1 MKNKKQKENQN
12 HFNFLFLSVVV
23 LGYVVL
29 LFIDVAKTGQAIM
42 VSIRLLLTLIPVFV
56 IVILFMGGLN
66 YFLNPQKVKKLF
78 GKESGL
84 KGWFFAILL
93 GIISHGSI
101 YAWYPLLK
109 DLQAQG
115 MKNGLIAAF
124 LYNRAIKIPHLPV
137 MIYYFGIKFVV
148 ILFIYMV
155 ISSIIEGLL
164 IDLMQ
169 QAVAVE

>member
-1 MKNKKQKENQN
+1 MKNKNQKENQG
-12 HFNFLFLSVVV
+12 HFNFIFLAAVVFA
-23 LGYVVL
+23 YVVL
-29 LFIDVAKTGQAIM
+29 LFIDAAKTGRAIM
-42 VSIRLLLTLIPVFV
+42 ISGRLLLTLIPVFIV
-56 IVILFMGGLN
+56 VILFMGGLN

-84 KGWFFAILL
+84 KGWFFAVLL

-109 DLQAQG
+109 DMQTHG

-137 MIYYFGIKFVV
+137 MIYYFGIQFVV
-148 ILFIYMV
+148 LLFIYMV
-155 ISSIIEGLL
+155 IASIIEGFL
-164 IDLMQ
+164 IDLMN
-169 QAVAVE
+169 

>member
-1 MKNKKQKENQN
+1 MNKQKEKNN
-12 HFNFLFLSVVV
+12 HFNLIFPGLVI
-23 LGYVVL
+23 LGYFVL
-29 LFIDVAKTGQAIM
+29 FFTSPAKTGKA
-42 VSIRLLLTLIPVFV
+42 LLLSGRMFLTLIPVFIV
-56 IVILFMGGLN
+56 VILFMGGLN

-78 GKESGL
+78 GKESGA
-84 KGWFFAILL
+84 KGWFFAVLL

-137 MIYYFGIKFVV
+137 MIYYFGIQFVAL
-148 ILFIYMV
+148 LFIYMV
-155 ISSIIEGLL
+155 IASIIEGLL

-169 QAVAVE
+169 